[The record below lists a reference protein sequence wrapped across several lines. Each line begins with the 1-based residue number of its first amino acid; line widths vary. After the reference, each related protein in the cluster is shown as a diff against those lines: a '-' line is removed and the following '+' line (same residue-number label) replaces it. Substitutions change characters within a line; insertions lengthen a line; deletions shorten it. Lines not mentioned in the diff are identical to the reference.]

1 MVKGWGVC
9 TNHGGGCGAQ
19 AGAAADDCQLVGPA
33 MPGKD
38 VNPAGLPIPTLNGAS
53 EAPTGFT
60 VSA

>member
-1 MVKGWGVC
+1 MTNGWGVC

-19 AGAAADDCQLVGPA
+19 DGDAADDCELVVA

-38 VNPAGLPIPTLNGAS
+38 AKPAGRPIPLLNGAN

-60 VSA
+60 VGA